1 MLLAHICVCVCV
13 CLSGC
18 QELRH
23 RELIS
28 RRERVDQNTSF
39 NTVKQQ
45 NKLKRQLSL
54 IDDIQSV
61 MTQRG
66 PYSVFMCLRIDC
78 VILASFSAVTQLPDD
93 VHSSNSS
100 TKSNAHM
107 TKPSYLNQLT

>member
-1 MLLAHICVCVCV
+1 MLTALARVSVCQEGSSYVTGTYLCVCVCV

-66 PYSVFMCLRIDC
+66 PYSVLMCLC
-78 VILASFSAVTQLPDD
+78 VSA
-93 VHSSNSS
+93 
-100 TKSNAHM
+100 
-107 TKPSYLNQLT
+107 